1 METGT
6 LDWVDS
12 RYTTRSRSGAIT
24 VTTTAQGLPV
34 AVRLT
39 DSAMG
44 LGADTLAARILA
56 LCGEGR
62 IAAGVALR
70 EAVAAQGVGDEVLD
84 MMGLATVEDL
94 ARAQS
99 ADDARACAPH
109 SWLR

>member
-1 METGT
+1 M
-6 LDWVDS
+6 
-12 RYTTRSRSGAIT
+12 
-24 VTTTAQGLPV
+24 
-34 AVRLT
+34 
-39 DSAMG
+39 
-44 LGADTLAARILA
+44 
-56 LCGEGR
+56 GEGR

-84 MMGLATVEDL
+84 MMGLATAEDL